1 MPVIAPSITKPAI
14 TGFYTAVVSSSA
26 AKLDTAGLDRLI
38 AIVGDRKGG
47 FYDGGKTSAEVAV
60 ELKTAPN
67 LETKLAIAKSGLD
80 SDEKADLKALLAD
93 STFVSKLDPV
103 VGNFLKALVGL
114 EALNGID
121 AMSTPTA
128 TTATK
133 VTKVTADPGSPEVQ
147 AAAKLKDLIKTGK
160 LTSYY
165 DVMIGAVTNPALKA
179 EAEALFNALPTVK
192 PGMSGDDFVKAGL
205 WTMAPRG
212 TEEMQKSARYL
223 PGRQVL
229 VETTVR
235 ASLPAGWTPYGGGA
249 GSEKIGTYDPAG
261 KKAITYR
268 ATLVGED
275 PANSKNFLVKVDGSD
290 KPVSVT
296 KDSIYA
302 QNQPHAVERRA
313 IKSDTKR
320 DVSWG
325 YQKWAIDFSSPLAKA
340 KLCEIALK
348 MDEHVSKL
356 DFTKTMTEAAGGAI
370 GAMFGRGDVAK
381 KMVEL
386 QKSCVETV
394 FRSIDMKYPKGKPF
408 TDPGRVTDNVRD
420 AARQAIRGTGMC
432 VQQSAVFGALL
443 SAFSDVLGV
452 DGQYRSGYCF
462 RNITKAVHNV
472 YAASPTGHGW
482 WQLTFRPSMEM
493 TVTDRTWNQVNLPL
507 DRAYGFPFGDRY
519 ATSNIQGYV
528 PKQVGS
534 TDVDV
539 SGKVNVASFER
550 QFSKAGDGREGH
562 ISNTQG

>member
-1 MPVIAPSITKPAI
+1 MPSITPSITKPAI
-14 TGFYTAVVSSSA
+14 KDFYTEVVSSPA

-38 AIVGDRKGG
+38 AIVGDKKGNLLG
-47 FYDGGKTSAEVAV
+47 FGGKSSADVAA

-67 LETKLAIAKSGLD
+67 LETKLAIAKNGLD
-80 SDEKADLKALLAD
+80 NDEKADLKALLAD
-93 STFVSKLDPV
+93 TTFASKLDPV

-121 AMSTPTA
+121 TMSTTSTA
-128 TTATK
+128 A
-133 VTKVTADPGSPEVQ
+133 TKVTADPGSPEVQ

-165 DVMIGAVTNPALKA
+165 DVMIGATTNPALKA

-229 VETTVR
+229 VETTVH
-235 ASLPAGWTPYGGGA
+235 ASLPPGWTPYSGGA
-249 GSEKIGTYDPAG
+249 ANEKIGTYDPAG
-261 KKAITYR
+261 RKAITHR

-275 PANSKNFLVKVDGSD
+275 PANSKNFLVKVDGGD

-296 KDSIYA
+296 KESIYA
-302 QNQPHAVERRA
+302 QNQPHAVERNA

-356 DFTKTMTEAAGGAI
+356 DFTKTKTEAAGGAI

-381 KMVEL
+381 KMVDL

-394 FRSIDMKYPKGKPF
+394 FRSIDMKYPKDKPF
-408 TDPGRVTDNVRD
+408 TDPGRVTDNDRD
-420 AARQAIRGTGMC
+420 AAKQAIRGTGMC

-462 RNITKAVHNV
+462 RNITKPVDNV

-550 QFSKAGDGREGH
+550 QFAKAGDGREGH

>member
-1 MPVIAPSITKPAI
+1 MPSITPSIIKPAI
-14 TGFYTAVVSSSA
+14 KDFYTEVVSSTA

-38 AIVGDRKGG
+38 AIVGDKKGNMLG
-47 FYDGGKTSAEVAV
+47 FGGKTSADVAS

-67 LETKLAIAKSGLD
+67 LETKLAIAKNGLD
-80 SDEKADLKALLAD
+80 TDEKADLKALLAD
-93 STFVSKLDPV
+93 SSFAAKLDPV

-114 EALNGID
+114 EALHGID
-121 AMSTPTA
+121 GMSTSSTA
-128 TTATK
+128 A
-133 VTKVTADPGSPEVQ
+133 TKVTADPSRPEVQ

-160 LTSYY
+160 LASYY
-165 DVMIGAVTNPALKA
+165 DVMMGATTNPALKA
-179 EAEALFNALPTVK
+179 EAEALFNALPTVR
-192 PGMSGDDFVKAGL
+192 PGMTGEDFVKAGL

-229 VETTVR
+229 VETTVH
-235 ASLPAGWTPYGGGA
+235 ASLPAGWTPYNGGA
-249 GSEKIGTYDPAG
+249 ANEKIGTFDAAG
-261 KKAITYR
+261 KRAITHR

-275 PANSKNFLVKVDGSD
+275 PANSKNFLVKVDGNAT
-290 KPVSVT
+290 PVSVT
-296 KDSIYA
+296 KENVYA
-302 QNQPHAVERRA
+302 QNQPHALERSA
-313 IKSDTKR
+313 IKSETKR
-320 DVSWG
+320 DIPWAG
-325 YQKWAIDFSSPLAKA
+325 YSRWNVDFASPLAKA

-356 DFTKTMTEAAGGAI
+356 DFTKTKTEAASGAI
-370 GAMFGRGDVAK
+370 GAMFGRGDSAK

-394 FRSIDMKYPKGKPF
+394 FRSIDMKYPTGKPF
-408 TDPGRVTDNVRD
+408 NDAGRVTDNERD
-420 AARQAIRGTGMC
+420 VAKQAIRGTGMC

-462 RNITKAVHNV
+462 RNITKAVDNV

-539 SGKVNVASFER
+539 SGKVNVATFER
-550 QFSKAGDGREGH
+550 QFAKAGDGREGH
-562 ISNTQG
+562 ISNTQGG